1 MGGAV
6 YDLQG
11 RAVALNIARVDR
23 VTNYALP
30 VEVFLREVLQWAKD
44 DAERAMKRPASAE

>member
-6 YDLQG
+6 YDIQG
-11 RAVALNIARVDR
+11 RAVAINIARVDR

-30 VEVFLREVLQWAKD
+30 VELFLPEVLKWMREDREK
-44 DAERAMKRPASAE
+44 KK